1 MVVVVVVVV
10 AIIIVIGGSVI
21 TPSKINFKKSCN
33 TIKDQ
38 TWIEN
43 NTHVL
48 AFLNNYYKG
57 KIICQFANKLF
68 KSICYDRMCKT
79 CI

>member
-1 MVVVVVVVV
+1 MVVVVVVV

-21 TPSKINFKKSCN
+21 TPSKINLKKSCN

-43 NTHVL
+43 NRHL
-48 AFLNNYYKG
+48 
-57 KIICQFANKLF
+57 
-68 KSICYDRMCKT
+68 
-79 CI
+79 